1 MEELRLYI
9 EQLEKKIVELTKR
22 NEQLES
28 MLLESYAQI
37 AALKVKKTSS
47 NSSIPPSHDLR
58 RKNISLRE
66 KSDKKNG
73 G

>member
-1 MEELRLYI
+1 MEELRLYL
-9 EQLEKKIVELTKR
+9 ELLEKKIVELTKR

-47 NSSIPPSHDLR
+47 KNFNPPSHDLY
-58 RKNISLRE
+58 
-66 KSDKKNG
+66 
-73 G
+73 